1 MIDSFSTGRL
11 QVAQVFHQLLLL
23 LSLALKLNLEVVDE
37 SVRSRSQLLLRAA
50 QRLLAGVRKQ
60 ITGRTIVLFGLL
72 LPLISHYR

>member
-1 MIDSFSTGRL
+1 MIDSFSAGRL

-72 LPLISHYR
+72 LPLISHY